1 MQNEVK
7 DPSMS
12 PFNHILMK
20 NISQMILKRP
30 DEDEYKTSES
40 KLNEH
45 FNFFTSRNLNKRFV
59 TEECG
64 L

>member
-1 MQNEVK
+1 
-7 DPSMS
+7 
-12 PFNHILMK
+12 MK

-59 TEECG
+59 TEEYG